1 MLAPTSYGA
10 AGAVAPCPITV
21 TGEER
26 VRSIR
31 DMPTSAG
38 GFMRRSSLAVT
49 IGAVL
54 VSTTPSESATV
65 RTYETTRI
73 VERTTAGP
81 TGQIRHV
88 PAESTAE
95 AILEI
100 RRRSG
105 LTWEELGD
113 LFDVSRRSVHHWA
126 SGKPV
131 SAKHDRMIRRI
142 LAIVRHLDRGN
153 QTGARARLLA
163 LDDATGVSTFDL
175 LKQGR
180 FDEAAARLRV
190 VSAPENRRLPL
201 SRSAQDARR
210 PQAPASLLEADQDRP
225 DIPAKAR
232 AIRAA
237 RPSKNMV

>member
-1 MLAPTSYGA
+1 MLVPSSCAAAPR
-10 AGAVAPCPITV
+10 PITV
-21 TGEER
+21 TGEEQIC
-26 VRSIR
+26 SIR

-38 GFMRRSSLAVT
+38 GTMRRSSLAFT
-49 IGAVL
+49 IGAIL
-54 VSTTPSESATV
+54 VSTTPSESATF
-65 RTYETTRI
+65 RTYEAPRI
-73 VERTTAGP
+73 VERTSTGP
-81 TGQIRHV
+81 VGQIRHV

-113 LFDVSRRSVHHWA
+113 LFGVSRRSIHHWA
-126 SGKPV
+126 SGRSV
-131 SAKHDRMIRRI
+131 SARHDRMIRRI
-142 LAIVRHLDRGN
+142 LVIVRHLDRGN
-153 QTGARARLLA
+153 QIGARARLLA
-163 LDDATGVSTFDL
+163 LDDATVVSTFDL

-180 FDEAAARLRV
+180 FDEAAARLGV
-190 VSAPENRRLPL
+190 VSVPENRRLPL
-201 SRSAQDARR
+201 SRRAQDARR
-210 PQAPASLLEADQDRP
+210 PQAPTSLLEADQDRP

>member
-1 MLAPTSYGA
+1 MLAPSSYA
-10 AGAVAPCPITV
+10 ADGAVAPRPITV

-26 VRSIR
+26 VCSIR

-38 GFMRRSSLAVT
+38 GSMRRSSLAVT
-49 IGAVL
+49 IAAML
-54 VSTTPSESATV
+54 VSTTPSESATAS
-65 RTYETTRI
+65 TYETLRL

-126 SGKPV
+126 SGKPA
-131 SAKHDRMIRRI
+131 SARHDRVIRRI
-142 LAIVRHLDRGN
+142 LAGVRHLDRGS
-153 QTGARARLLA
+153 QASARARLLA
-163 LDDATGVSTFDL
+163 VNEATGLSTFDL
-175 LKQGR
+175 LKDGR
-180 FDEAAARLRV
+180 FDEATARLGV
-190 VSAPENRRLPL
+190 VSAPENRRIPL
-201 SRSAQDARR
+201 SRRAQDARR
-210 PQAPASLLEADQDRP
+210 PRTPASLLEAEQERP
-225 DIPAKAR
+225 DMPAKAR
-232 AIRAA
+232 TVRAA
-237 RPSKNMV
+237 RTAKNMV

>member
-1 MLAPTSYGA
+1 MLVPSSYAA
-10 AGAVAPCPITV
+10 AGAAAPRPITV
-21 TGEER
+21 AGEEQ
-26 VRSIR
+26 VCSIR

-38 GFMRRSSLAVT
+38 GTMRRSSLAFT
-49 IGAVL
+49 IGVML
-54 VSTTPSESATV
+54 TSTTPSESATF
-65 RTYETTRI
+65 RTCEAPRI
-73 VERTTAGP
+73 VERTSAGP
-81 TGQIRHV
+81 IGQIRHV

-105 LTWEELGD
+105 LTWEEIGD

-131 SAKHDRMIRRI
+131 SAGNDQMIRRI
-142 LAIVRHLDRGN
+142 LAAVRRLDPSS
-153 QTGARARLLA
+153 QTGARTQLLA
-163 LDDATGVSTFDL
+163 VDDATGVSTFDL

-180 FDEAAARLRV
+180 FDEAAVRLGV
-190 VSAPENRRLPL
+190 LSAPENRRLPL
-201 SRSAQDARR
+201 SRRAQDARR
-210 PQAPASLLEADQDRP
+210 PQAPTSLLEADQDRP

-237 RPSKNMV
+237 RPSKNMA